1 MIHLDFTLQQA
12 WNYASP
18 AVGALAG
25 KLVEQF
31 FKNRKERKEKKKADP
46 VVEALRH
53 NVRVDVQLD
62 ALLQEYDVDRISI
75 MQFHNGGNLYPTGQS
90 MTKFSITYEAT
101 RSGIPGQREKYQNI
115 PVSIFSKSINY
126 VAENDAMVVPDTKKI
141 TYAEADRLGIGKNRE
156 EKSLYVFAIKT
167 IDNKLAGLIT
177 FSYVKKKVDLTQEV
191 VNELQLKAAS
201 FGSEL
206 LLVK

>member
-62 ALLQEYDVDRISI
+62 ALLQEYEADRISI
-75 MQFHNGGNLYPTGQS
+75 MQFHNGGNLYPSGQS

-101 RSGIPGQREKYQNI
+101 KSGVPGQREKYQNI
-115 PVSIFSKSINY
+115 PVSIFSKAINY
-126 VAENDAMVVPDTKKI
+126 VSENDVLVVPDTKRI

-156 EKSLYVFAIKT
+156 DKSVYVFAIKT
-167 IDNKLAGLIT
+167 IDNKLTGLMT
-177 FSYVKKKVDLTQEV
+177 FSYVKKKRELTQELI
-191 VNELQLKAAS
+191 NELQLKAAS
-201 FGSEL
+201 FGAEL
-206 LLVK
+206 LVIK